1 LIPVSAAVSYNVR
14 VTWAGKRRSSAELNP
29 EKWKGT
35 PLDPLKIRSRKFDGR
50 CGRHKRY
57 NPATDGRPSA
67 EAGCQRCH
75 LLFEIWESSLALNGL
90 IRKFN
95 PRHDDLKKL
104 APKAPPHDP
113 RQLSLIV
120 DGVL

>member
-1 LIPVSAAVSYNVR
+1 MRAIARNGESGESEGVSR
-14 VTWAGKRRSSAELNP
+14 E
-29 EKWKGT
+29 
-35 PLDPLKIRSRKFDGR
+35 PLKIRSRKFDGR

-57 NPATDGRPSA
+57 NPATDGNPA
-67 EAGCQRCH
+67 PAGGCARCQ
-75 LLFEIWESSLALNGL
+75 LLFEIWESSLKLNRL

-104 APKAPPHDP
+104 APAAPAPDP

-120 DGVL
+120 DIPLSEIR